1 MKSKAGRVVARQ
13 QQGSEPSKAPPYPKD
28 TIRTRR
34 LKLLSSIILIERV
47 CYNQLKAIRGKLG
60 LRVKQLSAV
69 GLRDRL
75 KFLYTYRLE
84 LGDLKAINDTV

>member
-1 MKSKAGRVVARQ
+1 M
-13 QQGSEPSKAPPYPKD
+13 Y
-28 TIRTRR
+28 
-34 LKLLSSIILIERV
+34 
-47 CYNQLKAIRGKLG
+47 YNYLKAIRGKLG

-75 KFLYTYRLE
+75 EFLYTYRLE